1 MAHQIYNFNPGP
13 AILPPP
19 VLAQAQAELRDYAGT
34 GISVLEMSHRA
45 PEFEAINASA
55 EALLKELMGVGA
67 GWRALFMQGG
77 ATTQFSAVPMN
88 LLPPGATA
96 DYIVTGHWGERAVA
110 EAALFGTAHV
120 AASTHANGFTRVPK
134 PGEIALS
141 ASPTYVHITTNETI
155 HGVQWPAIPDFG
167 NAPLVA
173 DMSSD
178 ILARS
183 VHAEQFALIYGG
195 AQKNLGPAGVTVV
208 LLREELLAR
217 SPKTIPTTLRYDVY
231 AKNNSLYNTP
241 PVFAIYL
248 LDLVLRWIKGE
259 GGAQAIERRNRR
271 KASAV
276 YAAIDTSGGFYTGHA
291 DTGSRSLMN
300 VTFRLPTPDLEG
312 RFANEAESQG
322 MIGLKGHRAVGGIRA
337 SLYNAMDEAG
347 ASALAQFM
355 AEFVRRNG

>member
-1 MAHQIYNFNPGP
+1 MTHQIYNFNAGP

-19 VLAQAQAELRDYAGT
+19 VLERAQAELRDYAGV

-88 LLPPGATA
+88 LLPTGATA
-96 DYIVTGHWGERAVA
+96 DYIVAGHWGERAVA
-110 EAALFGTAHV
+110 EAKLFGNAHV
-120 AASTHANGFTRVPK
+120 AASTEHGGFRRVPE
-134 PGEIALS
+134 PAEVTLS
-141 ASPTYVHITTNETI
+141 ASPAYVHITTNETI
-155 HGVQWPAIPDFG
+155 HGVQWPAIPNFG
-167 NAPLVA
+167 APLVA

-178 ILARS
+178 ILAREID
-183 VHAEQFALIYGG
+183 AGQFALIYGG

-217 SPKTIPTTLRYDVY
+217 SPKTLPTTLRYDVY

-248 LDLVLRWIKGE
+248 LDLVLRWIKDE
-259 GGAQAIERRNRR
+259 GGAAAMERRNRR
-271 KASAV
+271 KAAAV
-276 YAAIDTSGGFYTGHA
+276 YAAIDDSGGFYAGHA
-291 DTGSRSLMN
+291 EPGSRSLMN
-300 VTFRLPTPDLEG
+300 ITFRLPTPELES
-312 RFANEAESQG
+312 RFAKEAEAQG
-322 MIGLKGHRAVGGIRA
+322 MIGLKGHRSVGGIRA
-337 SLYNAMDEAG
+337 SLYNALGEDG
-347 ASALAQFM
+347 ANALAQFM
-355 AEFVRRNG
+355 GEFARRNG